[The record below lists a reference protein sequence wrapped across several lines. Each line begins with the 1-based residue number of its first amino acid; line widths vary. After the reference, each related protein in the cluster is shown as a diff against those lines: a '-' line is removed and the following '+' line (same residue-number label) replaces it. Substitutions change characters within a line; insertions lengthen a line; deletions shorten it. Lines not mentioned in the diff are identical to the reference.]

1 MLKAFWNYSIII
13 NYLITKT
20 MKKISI
26 IGLGYV
32 GLPLALAIEKSKKYE
47 VVGFDINKV
56 QVRKILNKECPITD
70 EIAQKD
76 LKELE
81 LHATTNEKEI
91 DNSDYYIICVPTP
104 VLDDFTPD
112 YTPVISAGKTVAKYL
127 KKGETVIL
135 ESTVNP
141 GTCEEILQPIL
152 EEGSGLKAGKDFNIA
167 MCPERINPGD
177 PKWNVYNIPRNIGS
191 FVFEKTKEVADFYR
205 SFLNAQVNEVSSLK
219 IAESTKIVENAFRDI
234 NIAYVNE
241 LAKSFDAMGID
252 LIETI
257 KGSSN
262 KPFSFMA
269 HWPGRGVG
277 GHCIAVDPYY
287 LIKRAA
293 ESGFDHKLL
302 KMAREVNNSMPEYTV
317 GRLQEAL
324 NEAKLPINGTKIA
337 LLGLSYKENI
347 ADLRESPCL
356 EIKEILQKMG
366 ADLLIY
372 DPFVS
377 NLSNVKSLDEAL
389 DNCIGVVVATAHKR
403 FGDLTKE
410 ILKRKN
416 IKVVID
422 GMNKLD
428 KDILEKKIIYRGIGR

>member
-1 MLKAFWNYSIII
+1 
-13 NYLITKT
+13 
-20 MKKISI
+20 MKKISV

-32 GLPLALAIEKSKKYE
+32 GLPLALAIVKSKKYI
-47 VVGFDINKV
+47 VVGYDISEK
-56 QVRKILNKECPITD
+56 QVKKILEKECPITD
-70 EIAQKD
+70 EKAQED

-91 DNSDYYIICVPTP
+91 EGSDYYIICVPTP
-104 VLDDFTPD
+104 VLSDYTPD
-112 YTPVISAGKTVAKYL
+112 YTPVISAGTTISKYL

-141 GTCEEILQPIL
+141 GTCEEILLPIL
-152 EEGSGLKAGKDFNIA
+152 EKGSGLKAGKDFNIA

-191 FVFEKTKEVADFYR
+191 LIPSKTKEVADFYR
-205 SFLNAQVNEVSSLK
+205 SFLKGNINEVSSIK
-219 IAESTKIVENAFRDI
+219 IAEATKIVENTFRDI

-252 LIETI
+252 LIETL
-257 KGSSN
+257 KGASN
-262 KPFSFMA
+262 KPFSFMV

-293 ESGFDHKLL
+293 QSGFDHKFL

-317 GRLQEAL
+317 DRLQDAL
-324 NEAKLPINGTKIA
+324 NEVRLSINGTKIA
-337 LLGLSYKENI
+337 LLGLSYKEDI

-356 EIKEILQKMG
+356 EIMEILKKMG

-372 DPFVS
+372 DPYIPQM
-377 NLSNVKSLDEAL
+377 SNVKSLDQALEKCEAVL
-389 DNCIGVVVATAHKR
+389 LCTAHKP
-403 FGDLTKE
+403 FLE
-410 ILKRKN
+410 LNIILKKYKN

-422 GMNKLD
+422 GMKKLD
-428 KDILEKKIIYRGIGR
+428 KKEIEKSGIIYRGIGR

>member
-1 MLKAFWNYSIII
+1 MQKV
-13 NYLITKT
+13 
-20 MKKISI
+20 SI

-32 GLPLALAIEKSKKYE
+32 GLPLALAIEKSKKYD
-47 VVGFDINKV
+47 VVGFDISKK
-56 QVRKILNKECPITD
+56 QVEKIKKKECPITD
-70 EIAQKD
+70 EIAEKD
-76 LKELE
+76 LKELD
-81 LHATTNEKEI
+81 LHATTDEKEI
-91 DNSDYYIICVPTP
+91 KGSDYYIICVPTP
-104 VLDDFTPD
+104 VLDDYTPD
-112 YTPVISAGKTVAKYL
+112 YGPVMGAGKTISKYL
-127 KKGETVIL
+127 KKGQTVIL

-141 GTCEEILQPIL
+141 GTCEEVLIPIL
-152 EEGSGLKAGKDFNIA
+152 EEGSGMKAGVDFNVA

-191 FVFEKTKEVADFYR
+191 LIPEKTKEVADIYR
-205 SFLNAQVNEVSSLK
+205 SFLDTEVNEVSSLK

-252 LIETI
+252 LIETL
-257 KGSSN
+257 KGASN
-262 KPFSFMA
+262 KPFAFMP

-293 ESGFDHKLL
+293 QSGFDHKFL
-302 KMAREVNNSMPEYTV
+302 KIAREVNNSMPEYTV
-317 GRLQEAL
+317 ERLQEAL
-324 NEAKLPINGTKIA
+324 NEVERSVRGTKVG
-337 LLGLSYKENI
+337 LLGLSYKSDI

-356 EIKEILQKMG
+356 EILDILKHMG
-366 ADLLIY
+366 ADVIAY

-377 NLSNVKSLDEAL
+377 DMSDVESLNDVL
-389 DNCIGVVVATAHKR
+389 DSSDAIVLGTYHDV
-403 FGDLTKE
+403 FGDLTEE

-416 IKVVID
+416 IKVVVD

-428 KDILEKKIIYRGIGR
+428 KDRLKEKGVIYMGVGR

>member
-1 MLKAFWNYSIII
+1 MQKV
-13 NYLITKT
+13 
-20 MKKISI
+20 SI

-32 GLPLALAIEKSKKYE
+32 GLPLALAIEKSKKYD
-47 VVGFDINKV
+47 VVGFDISKK
-56 QVRKILNKECPITD
+56 QIEKIKKKECPITD
-70 EIAQKD
+70 DIAEKD
-76 LKELE
+76 LKELD
-81 LHATTNEKEI
+81 LHATTDQKEI
-91 DNSDYYIICVPTP
+91 EGSDYYIICVPTP
-104 VLDDFTPD
+104 VLDDYTPD
-112 YTPVISAGKTVAKYL
+112 YTPVISAGETIAKYL
-127 KKGETVIL
+127 EKGQTVVL

-152 EEGSGLKAGKDFNIA
+152 EEGSGLEAGKDFNIA

-177 PKWNVYNIPRNIGS
+177 PKWNVYNIPRNLGS
-191 FVFEKTKEVADFYR
+191 LIPEKTKEVADFYR
-205 SFLNAQVNEVSSLK
+205 SFLDAEVNEVSSLK
-219 IAESTKIVENAFRDI
+219 IAEATKIVENAFRDI

-252 LIETI
+252 LIETL

-302 KMAREVNNSMPEYTV
+302 KMAREVNNGMPEYTV
-317 GRLQEAL
+317 ERLQDAL
-324 NEAKLPINGTKIA
+324 NEVKLPINGTKIA
-337 LLGLSYKENI
+337 LLGLSYKEDI

-356 EIKEILQKMG
+356 EIQEILEKMG
-366 ADLLIY
+366 ADLLVY
-372 DPFVS
+372 DPFVPDM
-377 NLSNVKSLDEAL
+377 SNVKSLEEAL
-389 DNCIGVVVATAHKR
+389 DNCEGVVVATAHKS

-410 ILKRKN
+410 ISKRKN
-416 IKVVID
+416 IKVVVD
-422 GMNKLD
+422 GMNKLEGE
-428 KDILEKKIIYRGIGR
+428 ILEKNNKIYRGIGR

>member
-1 MLKAFWNYSIII
+1 MNKV
-13 NYLITKT
+13 
-20 MKKISI
+20 SI

-32 GLPLALAIEKSKKYE
+32 GLPLALAIQKSNKYE
-47 VVGFDINKV
+47 VVGYDISEK
-56 QVRKILNKECPITD
+56 QVKKILEKECPITD
-70 EIAQKD
+70 EIAQKE
-76 LKELE
+76 LKELD

-91 DNSDYYIICVPTP
+91 EGSNYYIICVPTP
-104 VLDDFTPD
+104 VLDDYTPD
-112 YTPVISAGKTVAKYL
+112 YTPVISAGSTISKYL

-141 GTCEEILQPIL
+141 GTCEEILLPIL
-152 EEGSGLKAGKDFNIA
+152 EKGSGLKAGKDFNIA

-177 PKWNVYNIPRNIGS
+177 PKWNVYNIPRNLGS
-191 FVFEKTKEVADFYR
+191 LIPEKTKEVANFYR
-205 SFLNAQVNEVSSLK
+205 SFLESQINEVSSIK
-219 IAESTKIVENAFRDI
+219 IAEATKIVENAFRDI

-252 LIETI
+252 LIETL
-257 KGSSN
+257 KGASN

-293 ESGFDHKLL
+293 ESGFDHKFL

-317 GRLQEAL
+317 ERLQDAL
-324 NEAKLPINGTKIA
+324 NEVKLPINGTKIA
-337 LLGLSYKENI
+337 LLGLSYKEDI

-356 EIKEILQKMG
+356 EIMEILKKMG

-372 DPFVS
+372 DPFVPDM
-377 NLSNVKSLDEAL
+377 SNVKDLDEAL
-389 DNCIGVVVATAHKR
+389 DKCEGVVVATAHKR
-403 FGDLTKE
+403 FGNLTE
-410 ILKRKN
+410 QMSKRKN

-428 KDILEKKIIYRGIGR
+428 KKELEKLGIIYRGIGR